1 MRVSATTQA
10 PAATAADTLVVGV
23 FADED
28 VAHDTSD
35 GVLGALL
42 GRGEAKRSFKHLA
55 VTHAGDSRWI
65 VAGLGAR
72 EAFDAE
78 RARQV
83 AAAVLGR
90 AKELG
95 TTVLCWEVPQHVGA
109 AVAAGLVE
117 GTLLADYRFD
127 RFKRSTAD
135 DADADEPAGID
146 ELILSD
152 HHDLAAVAERAAVIA
167 AAQNAARDLQN
178 RPANDLTPTALAVAA
193 REVAATTPGLDVDVL
208 GGDAIREHGMGSF
221 AAVFQAS
228 TQEPALIVVRY
239 TPAGTEDQAPLGLIG
254 KAVTFDTGGLTIKT
268 GAGMVGM
275 KFDMSGGAA
284 VLQAIAAIARLEL
297 PIAVLAVIGAT
308 DNVISGDA
316 VKPGDI
322 VRAADGTTIEIN
334 NTDAEGRLVLAD
346 CLLYAREL
354 GAGRLVDVATLTG
367 GVVTALGSVYAGLMS
382 NDDELA
388 GAVRDAG
395 DRSGELVWRLPLH
408 QRYADGVKGVYADLT
423 NTGRDR
429 NAHPI
434 MGGEFL
440 HHFAGDTPWA
450 HLDIAG
456 VANDAGPGYVS
467 GGGTGFGV
475 RLLVELA
482 TALAADR

>member
-1 MRVSATTQA
+1 MRVSATTEP
-10 PAATAADTLVVGV
+10 PAATTADTLVAGV
-23 FADED
+23 FTDED

-35 GVLGALL
+35 GALGALL
-42 GRGEAKRSFKHLA
+42 ERGEAKRAFKHLA
-55 VTHAGDSRWI
+55 VVHAGGARWI

-95 TTVLCWEVPQHVGA
+95 TTTLCWEVPHHVDA

-127 RFKRSTAD
+127 RFKRLKAD
-135 DADADEPAGID
+135 EDEPAGVD

-152 HHDLAAVAERAAVIA
+152 HHDLAAVAERATVIA

-193 REVAATTPGLDVDVL
+193 REVVASTPGLDLDVL

-228 TQEPALIVVRY
+228 TEEPALIVVRY
-239 TPAGTEDQAPLGLIG
+239 TPPGTEDQAPLGLIG
-254 KAVTFDTGGLTIKT
+254 KAVTFDTGGLSIKT
-268 GAGMVGM
+268 GPGMVGM

-284 VLQAIAAIARLEL
+284 VLQAIAAIARLGL
-297 PIAVLAVIGAT
+297 PISVLAVIGAT

-322 VRAADGTTIEIN
+322 VRATDGTTIEIN

-354 GAGRLVDVATLTG
+354 GADRLVDVATLTG

-388 GAVRDAG
+388 GAVLDAG
-395 DRSGELVWRLPLH
+395 GRSGELVWRLPLH
-408 QRYADGVKGVYADLT
+408 ERYADGVKGVYADLT

-440 HHFAGDTPWA
+440 HHFAGDTPWV

-456 VANDAGPGYVS
+456 VASDAGPAYVS